1 MRREKRKPMAMDI
14 AQKSACSS
22 SHAVDSD
29 DFARC
34 RPSRCGRR
42 LVALRRPR
50 PAPVPEQPPRPEP
63 SRLASPEPPR
73 RASRRERETTYWKR
87 TGEEETEGR
96 GNKEG
101 KNKKERKVKE
111 KEKEKKQKKVNEL
124 LIFINCNS

>member
-1 MRREKRKPMAMDI
+1 MSRVGRKRRYTMRREKRKPMAMDI

-50 PAPVPEQPPRPEP
+50 PTPVPEQPPRPEP
-63 SRLASPEPPR
+63 SRLARRPPCVARLVEPR
-73 RASRRERETTYWKR
+73 GGRERLR
-87 TGEEETEGR
+87 TGNERVRKRQKEEEIKKGR
-96 GNKEG
+96 TKRKG
-101 KNKKERKVKE
+101 K
-111 KEKEKKQKKVNEL
+111 
-124 LIFINCNS
+124 